1 MCECL
6 RCECVRCECVRGEAR
21 NVVVV
26 DEENI

>member
-6 RCECVRCECVRGEAR
+6 RYECVRCECVRGEAR